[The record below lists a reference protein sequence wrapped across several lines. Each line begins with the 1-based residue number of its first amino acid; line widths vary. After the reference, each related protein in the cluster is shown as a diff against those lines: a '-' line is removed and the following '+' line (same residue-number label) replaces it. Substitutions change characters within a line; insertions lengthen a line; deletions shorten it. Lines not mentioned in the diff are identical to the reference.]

1 MIGGNGLARQ
11 LSLAMAALSV
21 LMIIGSTVAF
31 YIVYAVLER
40 LRIVAPLPNG
50 ATDTTG
56 LDIGILLG
64 AALIGL
70 FVAVALAVWL
80 ARQIVQP
87 VSAVGTAA
95 RQIAQGDLTTRV
107 TVASAAHGETAALI
121 EDFNTMADR
130 LQRMAENVSIWNAQI
145 AHELRTPLTILQG
158 RLQGARD
165 GLFPLDQ
172 ALVESLLGQV
182 AGLTRLV
189 EDLRSVSLADSGR
202 LDLTLTDFDL
212 AGVIEGMAA
221 ALKSVLGPAGFTL
234 QLDLARGMVHA
245 DASRIRQAILA
256 LVENA
261 RRHANPCEVVVS
273 TRFTPGVA
281 TVTVSDQGPGVP
293 PALADEIFRQF
304 VRGPKSTGGTGL
316 GLAVVRAIA
325 RSHGGQ
331 VSYRREGEISAFEIT
346 LRVQG
351 PVGQKA
357 SPF

>member
-1 MIGGNGLARQ
+1 M
-11 LSLAMAALSV
+11 
-21 LMIIGSTVAF
+21 
-31 YIVYAVLER
+31 
-40 LRIVAPLPNG
+40 
-50 ATDTTG
+50 
-56 LDIGILLG
+56 
-64 AALIGL
+64 
-70 FVAVALAVWL
+70 
-80 ARQIVQP
+80 
-87 VSAVGTAA
+87 
-95 RQIAQGDLTTRV
+95 
-107 TVASAAHGETAALI
+107 
-121 EDFNTMADR
+121 
-130 LQRMAENVSIWNAQI
+130 
-145 AHELRTPLTILQG
+145 
-158 RLQGARD
+158 
-165 GLFPLDQ
+165 
-172 ALVESLLGQV
+172 
-182 AGLTRLV
+182 
-189 EDLRSVSLADSGR
+189 SLADSGR

-212 AGVIEGMAA
+212 AGVVEGMAA
-221 ALKSVLGPAGFTL
+221 ALKSVLEPAGFTL

-245 DASRIRQAILA
+245 DANRIRQAILA

-351 PVGQKA
+351 PVGQNA

>member
-145 AHELRTPLTILQG
+145 AHELRT
-158 RLQGARD
+158 RLPSCRGGCRVP
-165 GLFPLDQ
+165 GMGCFRW
-172 ALVESLLGQV
+172 
-182 AGLTRLV
+182 TRLWSRACWGKSPG
-189 EDLRSVSLADSGR
+189 LPGWSR
-202 LDLTLTDFDL
+202 TC
-212 AGVIEGMAA
+212 AA
-221 ALKSVLGPAGFTL
+221 
-234 QLDLARGMVHA
+234 
-245 DASRIRQAILA
+245 
-256 LVENA
+256 
-261 RRHANPCEVVVS
+261 
-273 TRFTPGVA
+273 
-281 TVTVSDQGPGVP
+281 
-293 PALADEIFRQF
+293 
-304 VRGPKSTGGTGL
+304 
-316 GLAVVRAIA
+316 
-325 RSHGGQ
+325 
-331 VSYRREGEISAFEIT
+331 
-346 LRVQG
+346 
-351 PVGQKA
+351 
-357 SPF
+357 